1 MFPENKEEGF
11 LYEDDAD
18 FEEEFDVDR
27 DLYLNTIDSM
37 IRDSVDNREEV
48 KFEDFAARAGLLMGA
63 HRLKNNTCRRRW
75 YMDGETLLNSG
86 FNWLHFN

>member
-1 MFPENKEEGF
+1 MMKMFPENKEEGF

-63 HRLKNNTCRRRW
+63 HRLKN
-75 YMDGETLLNSG
+75 
-86 FNWLHFN
+86 